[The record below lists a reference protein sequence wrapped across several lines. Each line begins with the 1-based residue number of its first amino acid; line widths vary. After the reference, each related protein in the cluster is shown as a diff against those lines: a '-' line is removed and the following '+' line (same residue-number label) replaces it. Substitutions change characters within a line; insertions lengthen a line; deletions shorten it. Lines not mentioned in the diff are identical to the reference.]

1 LPALKLTDYIGIQ
14 KAIPDRAAFDVNRRS
29 EMVFLGRK
37 SHGRTMDRNSIKR
50 WPRWVPPLLLT
61 LIAAT
66 VFWQASRFLGRPQ
79 ARDEN
84 AQSATVA
91 RDDFSGESQAI
102 TRKSTPLS
110 INARE
115 ATATTTN
122 TISDI
127 ECAETALPIPQAG
140 LNSPFTTGAPS
151 SEKTGDMFGPSL
163 LSKADDFDPMEMP
176 AMLPIPKAEPL
187 AIEGRNDNVA
197 KATNGSPVF
206 NSERNELS
214 VINNL
219 KKEVQADRPE
229 AATLSDLS
237 DNRPRL
243 EPAIEPENGQAQEK
257 SKAFSNDSEL
267 LPEFDNKSL
276 RSEQMENI
284 ARQADQQIRHG
295 FELAGKGAYFAARAE
310 FIAALRLLSQ
320 GLDADSLTKQHS
332 RALALALRAIKEA
345 DDFIPNGSTTEADLS
360 VRSIVG
366 NHETPA
372 LKRSDLSGLT
382 PMMALKCYLTFAQEQ
397 LAEAAGGE
405 IAGSMA
411 LHALGKLHATLA
423 KNKIGSVR
431 AAEPKAMVFF
441 QAALLVHGRN
451 YMAANDLGVLLARC
465 GNYADACAMLNYS
478 LSLHSDPTG
487 WHNLA
492 VVYQGLGQ
500 RELAQRAQRQCDEA
514 LRLAAS
520 QAGGKTPPAQ
530 QMVRWVDTQ
539 TFAQSTG
546 EPAYVGPAK
555 PAENSAQKIAA
566 QPAATPTP
574 AFSQRGAPAR
584 DVPVTGRLSGPQQ
597 PVRN

>member
-1 LPALKLTDYIGIQ
+1 
-14 KAIPDRAAFDVNRRS
+14 
-29 EMVFLGRK
+29 
-37 SHGRTMDRNSIKR
+37 MDRNSIKS
-50 WPRWVPPLLLT
+50 WPRWVMPLLLT

-66 VFWQASRFLGRPQ
+66 VFWQASRFLGQPR

-84 AQSATVA
+84 AQSAPVA

-102 TRKSTPLS
+102 TRRSTPLS

-115 ATATTTN
+115 AATPPPPN
-122 TISDI
+122 TIPGVAHARWMPPLG
-127 ECAETALPIPQAG
+127 AEATLPLPQAG
-140 LNSPFTTGAPS
+140 IGAPS

-187 AIEGRNDNVA
+187 AIEGQNNNVA
-197 KATNGSPVF
+197 KATNGIPVF
-206 NSERNELS
+206 NGERNELPD
-214 VINNL
+214 INNPSI
-219 KKEVQADRPE
+219 KKETQPDRAE
-229 AATLSDLS
+229 AAPLSDLI

-243 EPAIEPENGQAQEK
+243 EPAIEPENGQSQL
-257 SKAFSNDSEL
+257 KAFSNDSES
-267 LPEFDNKSL
+267 LPQFENKSV

-372 LKRSDLSGLT
+372 LKKADLSGLT

-423 KNKIGSVR
+423 KNKIGNVR

-465 GNYADACAMLNYS
+465 GNWADACAMLNYS
-478 LSLHSDPTG
+478 LSLRSDPTG

-492 VVYQGLGQ
+492 LVYQGLGQ
-500 RELAQRAQRQCDEA
+500 RELAQRAQLRCDEA
-514 LRLAAS
+514 ARLAAS
-520 QAGGKTPPAQ
+520 PAGGKTPPAQ

-555 PAENSAQKIAA
+555 PAENAAQKIAA
-566 QPAATPTP
+566 QPAAAPTP

-584 DVPVTGRLSGPQQ
+584 DAPVTGRLSGPQQ